1 MKKGL
6 TLLLAVVMLMA
17 SAVANVSAAS
27 FADTE
32 GQNCETAVNVLS
44 SLGIVEGKEEGAYA
58 PQDSLTRAEMVTII
72 LRLMNMEGTAS
83 GVVTFTDVPSS
94 HWAYGNIGAAYQMGI
109 VNGTSATTFNPD
121 DAVTYEQ
128 AVKMV
133 VSALGYS
140 VQADAAG
147 GYPTGYLSKAAQL
160 DILTGVTTG
169 GEMSRGSMANLVY
182 NALDVELFL
191 KTIYGD
197 DAYEYATDETK
208 TILSH
213 YLKITKITDTV
224 TGTYLNR
231 IGSPATRRLLEDEV
245 SVGSLLL
252 KAGETN
258 ASDFFGIRSDIYYK
272 KDADSD
278 VSIIQAITARASA
291 SVIDVKAQDIVPGA
305 TTTSLFVYE
314 DENGKEEEVAIAG
327 ATLVYNG
334 REAAKDMAHLVPENG
349 TVRLVMEG
357 TDCKTIIVEAYR
369 NFVVD
374 SVIVDDKDVYFK
386 DNVYGVSNMVIDL
399 SDNSIPTTFTDVQ
412 GLPIDV
418 VDLAEWDIMSIAV
431 SEGTTDIAR
440 RICRSYDSVTGTVT
454 EVSDDEVIIDDKAY
468 SVSPS
473 VADGTITLG
482 QTAQYYLDYTGAIAA
497 VDTSV
502 NVSRS
507 YAWLTTA
514 ATSKG
519 LNGEAQIRA
528 FDQSGE
534 WKVFSF
540 AEKVKFNGV
549 STDRNALLTPAE
561 NGTNSFAYS
570 TAPTLMIEGADG
582 TAEVIPQLIAY
593 KTNEE
598 GLITDLETAVNMTRL
613 DYTDDQKFG
622 GDFSMDFYQNANRRV
637 RGFNNTEDGDT
648 AYQSGTESNVEY
660 SGGLV
665 FTRVYA
671 NNNTMLFKIPK
682 DTTEEKKYTVGGA
695 NTQGLSLEPY
705 RTWKCIS
712 FYDVDEAHQC
722 GAMVMRYDMQ
732 TDASGSDA
740 AAYPDYGTPA
750 GLITSISNALTE
762 DGETATALKMINS
775 NGKEVTA
782 TINDDD
788 FEVLY
793 KAANSDAVNDTAWY
807 TWVTETDP
815 DTGLPKKVKKYN
827 SDRNLNYVSS
837 NKRIEMF
844 MDPESLVPG
853 DVIHYELDSDGAL
866 SVASVLY
873 RVNLPGNVEFSTNKG
888 GISAQTTKDL
898 NYRGGNLSINAVV
911 KKKLENGI
919 LVTVNIGNTAGV
931 DTNLDADRI
940 LPNTGKFVVWNKDKQ
955 TATLVTAADVV
966 QQDVVWSYWQTT
978 TQKMV
983 VIYR

>member
-83 GVVTFTDVPSS
+83 GVVTFEDVPSS

-245 SVGSLLL
+245 SVGSLIL

-386 DNVYGVSNMVIDL
+386 DNVYSVSNMVIDL

-613 DYTDDQKFG
+613 NYTDDQKFG
-622 GDFSMDFYQNANRRV
+622 GDFSMDFYQNDNRRV
-637 RGFNNTEDGDT
+637 RGFNNTKAGDAT
-648 AYQSGTESNVEY
+648 DNPGDYVVEY

-671 NNNTMLFKIPK
+671 NNNTMFFKIPK
-682 DTTEEKKYTVGGA
+682 DTADEKQYSVGGA

-712 FYDVDEAHQC
+712 FYDVNESHQC
-722 GAMVMRYDMQ
+722 GAMVMRYDMSN
-732 TDASGSDA
+732 DAGEGA
-740 AAYPDYGTPA
+740 TYPNYGTSA
-750 GLITSISNALTE
+750 ALITSITKVLTE
-762 DGETATALKMINS
+762 DGEAATSLKMINS
-775 NGKEVTA
+775 NGKEVA
-782 TINDDD
+782 TTITDDE

-807 TWVTETDP
+807 KWVTETDP

-844 MDPESLVPG
+844 MDPDALVPG
-853 DVIHYELDSDGAL
+853 DVIQYELEADGSL
-866 SVASVLY
+866 GTASVLY
-873 RVNLPGNVEFSTNKG
+873 RINHPGNVEFSTNAG
-888 GISAQTTKDL
+888 GISAQTTKDT
-898 NYRGGNLSINAVV
+898 NYRGGNLLINGTI
-911 KKKLENGI
+911 KKKLENGL
-919 LVTVNIGNTAGV
+919 LVSVNIGNTYGA
-931 DTNLDADRI
+931 DTNLDAERI
-940 LPNTGKFVVWNKDKQ
+940 LPNTGKFVIWNAEKQ
-955 TATLVTAADVV
+955 TATLATAADVV
-966 QQDVVWSYWQTT
+966 QEDTVLSFWQTT